1 MHAFSMVSTSKG
13 ILVLGGNSQGVRRHS
28 EILQLYCQD
37 AKIENCEW
45 KPIVQKMEVARSSHV
60 VIPLPESYDICTVPD
75 YPDATIATK
84 MQTIIVCIFAAIYS
98 ITILSFVVHLA
109 FRRSMG
115 S

>member
-1 MHAFSMVSTSKG
+1 MVSTSKG
-13 ILVLGGNSQGVRRHS
+13 ILVLGGNRHS
-28 EILQLYCQD
+28 EILQLDCQD
-37 AKIENCEW
+37 AEIENCEW
-45 KPIVQKMEVARSSHV
+45 KPIVQKMKVARSSHV

-84 MQTIIVCIFAAIYS
+84 MQTIIVCIFVAIYS

-109 FRRSMG
+109 FRRSIG